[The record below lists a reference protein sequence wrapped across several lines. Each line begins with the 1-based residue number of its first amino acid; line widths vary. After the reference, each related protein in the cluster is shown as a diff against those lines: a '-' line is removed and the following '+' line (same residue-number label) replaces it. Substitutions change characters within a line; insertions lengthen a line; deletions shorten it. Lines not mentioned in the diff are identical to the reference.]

1 MNTVFTVGKEL
12 GSILLHHWIKR
23 YPHLLST
30 RIRIHIADSKLSTLE
45 SGFKTVRIHRM
56 CVGGLAVSER
66 KRCGFQSIRIRV
78 DGAYIKSGVTWS
90 FFAYDA

>member
-23 YPHLLST
+23 YPNLLSM
-30 RIRIHIADSKLSTLE
+30 RIQIHVADSKLSTLE

-56 CVGGLAVSER
+56 CVVDEWPSR
-66 KRCGFQSIRIRV
+66 KENIADSKVPEYVWTGP
-78 DGAYIKSGVTWS
+78 IKRGVI
-90 FFAYDA
+90 